1 METLTQMQMQWMECL
16 FNRADSLALQSFVFF
31 IFPSGLVDQHKV

>member
-16 FNRADSLALQSFVFF
+16 FNRADSLAL
-31 IFPSGLVDQHKV
+31 